1 MLADPE
7 GLLALEKATGL
18 RWSSFLSQK
27 MCLDL
32 QSEESSDC
40 KYFRAEY
47 MLLRR
52 MRSEGCIVKTLVQSR
67 VVWLIVT
74 FQKVTALSLI
84 LAVVSST

>member
-1 MLADPE
+1 MELFPE
-7 GLLALEKATGL
+7 PKDVVL
-18 RWSSFLSQK
+18 RFPE
-27 MCLDL
+27 
-32 QSEESSDC
+32 SEESSGY
-40 KYFRAEY
+40 KYFREEC

-52 MRSEGCIVKTLVQSR
+52 MRSEGCIVKTLGHSR